1 MIRPHFFSDQTPL
14 TSGHEAFCRF
24 VYRTEHNLVYV
35 SGYLCARLG
44 SIGRWTQGFDA
55 PADERLVARRGLM
68 AGTIPAPMRWRIRR
82 ADIPENERDIFD
94 RYGEAVI
101 STIVAGG
108 FIPDA
113 QDLRNLFSGPVVPSQ
128 ETNEHARDWLTERGD
143 LNERRVIRDFVL
155 EIIIIALIGIEIG
168 LGVWGLRE
176 GGQQA
181 KVLNDMNTN
190 TAATVKA
197 VGELRKAQ
205 EQALTEQTKSLASL
219 EQMNTALQS
228 SVRETAQMLE
238 AAQKQLQIL
247 QAEQAARLAE
257 LAKKPN
263 LQLYVGASVLK
274 PVGATE
280 SAKPKQITST
290 LASFDITLR
299 NGGNASATKGVLRI
313 IAFDKDVRVSSS
325 APSQGVYEPD
335 ANSPHTLLVPFELL
349 RPNVQIPMS
358 ITANYPAGQQ
368 PFIITFN
375 VDADEVPT
383 ATPLGVIAVNPPKE

>member
-1 MIRPHFFSDQTPL
+1 M
-14 TSGHEAFCRF
+14 
-24 VYRTEHNLVYV
+24 RTQ
-35 SGYLCARLG
+35 RL
-44 SIGRWTQGFDA
+44 DA
-55 PADERLVARRGLM
+55 LADERLVARGLM

-82 ADIPENERDIFD
+82 ADISENERDIFD

-113 QDLRNLFSGPVVPSQ
+113 QDLRNLFSGPVVASQ

-181 KVLNDMNTN
+181 KALNDMNTN

-197 VGELRKAQ
+197 VGELRRAQ

-247 QAEQAARLAE
+247 QVEQAARLAE

-263 LQLYVGASVLK
+263 LQLYVGRSVLK

-280 SAKPKQITST
+280 PAKPKQITST
-290 LASFDITLR
+290 LASFDITLG
-299 NGGNASATKGVLRI
+299 NAGNASATKGVLRI

-358 ITANYPAGQQ
+358 ITANYPAGQK
-368 PFIITFN
+368 PFIIIFN

-383 ATPLGVIAVNPPKE
+383 ATPLGAIAVNPPKE